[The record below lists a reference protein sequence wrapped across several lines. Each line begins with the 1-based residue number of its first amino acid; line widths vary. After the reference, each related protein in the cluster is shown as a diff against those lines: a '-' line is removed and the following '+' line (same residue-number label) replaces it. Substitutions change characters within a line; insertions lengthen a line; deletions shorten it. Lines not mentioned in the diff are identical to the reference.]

1 MKKWAYLF
9 IGILGLALSA
19 CSHTVVETLN
29 VPDPPKYSG
38 AGAGKTILLLPFADY
53 SSGDSVESAFR
64 RNMLVTETFTDRLT
78 ANGFSMPVN
87 EDVFDYLVA
96 QKIINLLPYEKRV
109 SVSLANELSGDW
121 SDSMKEEIKKYTDSS
136 VSQSGQSSLNSPG
149 THGLNNATIAK
160 LGRQFN
166 ADYVIRGRIL
176 EFKTRDTMTW
186 EPWKKG
192 LIPFITGVSDRFFFG
207 FASSDSYDELNEST
221 TGMILGARQGY
232 KSEWPFKGNGDTILG
247 FSGGDDANAILWG
260 AIGSDIGKQS
270 HYSGKI
276 DQAAV
281 QLRVWV
287 QEASTGNVVWT
298 NRISVK
304 VSPESFLAD
313 KQYDTL
319 FNKAIEKGVTTLVDN
334 FISYGL

>member
-1 MKKWAYLF
+1 MRKLAYLF
-9 IGILGLALSA
+9 IGILGCALSA
-19 CSHTVVETLN
+19 CSHTVIETLN

-53 SSGDSVESAFR
+53 SDGDSIASAHR
-64 RNMLVTETFTDRLT
+64 RNLLITETFTDRLV
-78 ANGFSMPVN
+78 ANGFGVPVN

-96 QKIINLLPYEKRV
+96 QKIINLLPYEKQV
-109 SVSLANELSGDW
+109 SVSLAHELAGEW
-121 SDSMKEEIKKYTDSS
+121 SELMKTEIKKYTLDGTSKS
-136 VSQSGQSSLNSPG
+136 TQSSSAGPG
-149 THGLNNATIAK
+149 VHGLTNTAIAK

-166 ADYVIRGRIL
+166 ADYVIRGRII
-176 EFKTRDTMTW
+176 EFKTRDEGTW

-192 LIPFITGVSDRFFFG
+192 LIPFVTGSANRFFFG
-207 FASSDSYDELNEST
+207 FASSDAYDEVNEST
-221 TGMILGARQGY
+221 TGMILGAHQGY
-232 KSEWPFKGNGDTILG
+232 HGDWPFKDDGETILG
-247 FSGGDDANAILWG
+247 VSGGDDANAILWG
-260 AIGSDIGKQS
+260 AVGKEVGRQS

-313 KQYDTL
+313 SQYDTL